1 MPATHTHTHRYICF
15 IVGVV
20 VAVRV
25 SPLSRALFIK
35 YASLGTPSATT
46 VCHLSHA
53 RLRILSPSL
62 SLPFRGQVQLPCHSA
77 HSGILRKAVLHADSS
92 VDVPSILSVH
102 CGRLCAHLQHCCCH
116 SLYRVR
122 FACLSTS
129 LLQCGSYQRHTHTL
143 LISHSQVHHCMGG
156 RCIGRRL
163 RGASPVS
170 SCALVVG
177 ISPKQRASAV
187 VVTTTKYPL
196 VCHDTMVVVELL
208 HAFHALQG
216 AL

>member
-1 MPATHTHTHRYICF
+1 MCTPHAHTHTHRYICF

-53 RLRILSPSL
+53 HLRILSHFLP
-62 SLPFRGQVQLPCHSA
+62 LPFRGQVQLPCHSA

-102 CGRLCAHLQHCCCH
+102 CCRLCAHLQHCCCH
-116 SLYRVR
+116 CLYRVR

-129 LLQCGSYQRHTHTL
+129 LLRCGSYQRHTHTHTVDL
-143 LISHSQVHHCMGG
+143 PLSGPPLHG
-156 RCIGRRL
+156 RSLYWPEATWRKPC
-163 RGASPVS
+163 
-170 SCALVVG
+170 
-177 ISPKQRASAV
+177 
-187 VVTTTKYPL
+187 
-196 VCHDTMVVVELL
+196 VELR
-208 HAFHALQG
+208 FG
-216 AL
+216 RWDFTETTSFCSGCNNNKIPTCMS

>member
-1 MPATHTHTHRYICF
+1 MHICASFPISFPFPFVGRYNYLVIVLILASFGKLFYMLTAVWTYPAYFPYIVAAF
-15 IVGVV
+15 VLTSNI
-20 VAVRV
+20 VAVTAFTEYALPA
-25 SPLSRALFIK
+25 SPQVCCGVALIN
-35 YASLGTPSATT
+35 GT
-46 VCHLSHA
+46 
-53 RLRILSPSL
+53 
-62 SLPFRGQVQLPCHSA
+62 
-77 HSGILRKAVLHADSS
+77 
-92 VDVPSILSVH
+92 
-102 CGRLCAHLQHCCCH
+102 
-116 SLYRVR
+116 
-122 FACLSTS
+122 
-129 LLQCGSYQRHTHTL
+129 HTHTL

-177 ISPKQRASAV
+177 ISQKQRASAV
-187 VVTTTKYPL
+187 AVTTTKYPL